1 MKRCLATKISKGYST
16 MNTNNYKITIKTQAE
31 LVYYVSE
38 YDIDRAIELAIDAP
52 YEEWEVSD
60 FDMPQG
66 KDVVAEE
73 I

>member
-1 MKRCLATKISKGYST
+1 MVTSKGCLI

-52 YEEWEVSD
+52 YKEWEVSY
-60 FDMPQG
+60 FDMPTGTNVQ
-66 KDVVAEE
+66 AEE

>member
-1 MKRCLATKISKGYST
+1 
-16 MNTNNYKITIKTQAE
+16 MNANNYKVTIKTQAE

-38 YDIDRAIELAIDAP
+38 YDVYRAIELAADAP
-52 YEEWEVSD
+52 YKEWEVCD

-66 KDVVAEE
+66 KDVKAEQ

>member
-1 MKRCLATKISKGYST
+1 MKRCLAIKISKGCSI
-16 MNTNNYKITIKTQAE
+16 MNKNNYKITIKTQAE

-38 YDIDRAIELAIDAP
+38 YDIDKAIELAIDAP
-52 YEEWEVSD
+52 YREWEVSE

-66 KDVVAEE
+66 KDVIAEE

>member
-1 MKRCLATKISKGYST
+1 MKRCLAIKISKGCSI

-38 YDIDRAIELAIDAP
+38 YDIDKAIELAIDAP
-52 YEEWEVSD
+52 YREWEVSE

-66 KDVVAEE
+66 KDVIAEE

>member
-1 MKRCLATKISKGYST
+1 MEIKQ
-16 MNTNNYKITIKTQAE
+16 YKITIKTPAE

-52 YEEWEVSD
+52 YREWEVSD
-60 FDMPQG
+60 FDMPAG
-66 KDVVAEE
+66 KDVIAEE

>member
-1 MKRCLATKISKGYST
+1 MMLKGCSI
-16 MNTNNYKITIKTQAE
+16 MNTNNYKISINVRAE

-52 YEEWEVSD
+52 YKEWEVSY
-60 FDMPQG
+60 FDMPTG
-66 KDVVAEE
+66 ADVQAEE

>member
-1 MKRCLATKISKGYST
+1 

-52 YEEWEVSD
+52 YKEWQVSE
-60 FDMPQG
+60 FDMPTG
-66 KDVVAEE
+66 ADVIAEE

>member
-1 MKRCLATKISKGYST
+1 MRKCLAIRALKGYSI
-16 MNTNNYKITIKTQAE
+16 MNTNRYRITIKTQAE

-52 YEEWEVSD
+52 YQEWIVSE

-66 KDVVAEE
+66 KDVIAEE

>member
-1 MKRCLATKISKGYST
+1 
-16 MNTNNYKITIKTQAE
+16 MNRYRITIKTQAE

-52 YEEWEVSD
+52 YQEWIVSE

-66 KDVVAEE
+66 KDVIAEE

>member
-1 MKRCLATKISKGYST
+1 VEIKQ
-16 MNTNNYKITIKTQAE
+16 YKITIKTPTE

-52 YEEWEVSD
+52 YKEWIVSE
-60 FDMPQG
+60 FDVPTG
-66 KDVVAEE
+66 ANVIAEE

>member
-1 MKRCLATKISKGYST
+1 MEIKQ
-16 MNTNNYKITIKTQAE
+16 YKITIKTPTE

-52 YEEWEVSD
+52 YREWEVSD
-60 FDMPQG
+60 FDMPAG
-66 KDVVAEE
+66 KDVIAEE